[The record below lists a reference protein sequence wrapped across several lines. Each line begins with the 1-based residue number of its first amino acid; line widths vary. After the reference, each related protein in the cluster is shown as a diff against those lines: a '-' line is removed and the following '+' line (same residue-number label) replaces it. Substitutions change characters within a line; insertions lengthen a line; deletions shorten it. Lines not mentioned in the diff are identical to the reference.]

1 MYQLKQHEAR
11 SQTWAHALVLL
22 LILIIRVRPSFLET
36 EKWPIVELRTEMSS
50 FEFIRK
56 ETVIL
61 QQNSWVQ
68 CSQANLR
75 VFRIV
80 KRAEKAMSKNTSPRA
95 MLFNSGIWDENFVNE
110 KKKRFHRIWYFVMF
124 LSQLHLQKNSHRF
137 IIRIKQYFRPVSLSF
152 QPGKTTGSRK

>member
-1 MYQLKQHEAR
+1 MSAR
-11 SQTWAHALVLL
+11 MRASSDTSCWSEVPA
-22 LILIIRVRPSFLET
+22 FLET

-110 KKKRFHRIWYFVMF
+110 KKKRFHRIWYLVQFF
-124 LSQLHLQKNSHRF
+124 ISHLQENSHRF
-137 IIRIKQYFRPVSLSF
+137 IIRIKQHCLHVSLSF
-152 QPGKTTGSRK
+152 KWRKTTDRE